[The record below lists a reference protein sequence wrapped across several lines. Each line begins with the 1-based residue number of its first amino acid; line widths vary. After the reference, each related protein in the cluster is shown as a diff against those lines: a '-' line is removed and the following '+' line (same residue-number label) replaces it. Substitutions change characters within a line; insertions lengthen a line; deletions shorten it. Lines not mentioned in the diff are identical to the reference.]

1 MKKIFFVLVIFISA
15 CGYQTES
22 SMTIDEMLE
31 IKDPCV
37 IVDEYQRAVKDY
49 LYFAKNPV
57 GYDVDPYH
65 PSVRVADVI
74 LCFINIFSDDSIA
87 VDYNNCPNYVST
99 KEMMMQDM
107 VLQGF
112 LIPVEWDEEWDDEV
126 IPATIPPAKD
136 EE

>member
-49 LYFAKNPV
+49 LYFVENPV
-57 GYDVDPYH
+57 GDVDISH
-65 PSVRVADVI
+65 PSGRVSDVI
-74 LCFINIFSDDSIA
+74 FSFIYIFNDDSIT
-87 VDYNNCPNYVST
+87 VDYNNCPNYVLT
-99 KEMMMQDM
+99 KDMMMQDM
-107 VLQGF
+107 VLQNF
-112 LIPVEWDEEWDDEV
+112 FIPVELDEEWD
-126 IPATIPPAKD
+126 
-136 EE
+136 

>member
-22 SMTIDEMLE
+22 SMTIDEMFE

-49 LYFAKNPV
+49 LYFIENPV
-57 GYDVDPYH
+57 GDVDISH
-65 PSVRVADVI
+65 PSARVTDVI
-74 LCFINIFSDDSIA
+74 LSFINIFRDDSIA

-99 KEMMMQDM
+99 KDMMMQDM

-112 LIPVEWDEEWDDEV
+112 LIPIEWDEEWDDEV
-126 IPATIPPAKD
+126 IPATIPPTKD